1 MPKKIAF
8 LGLGNMGGAMA
19 ENLVKAGFEVCGYDP
34 APAARERAG
43 GAGIA
48 LAGSPA
54 EAAAG
59 AEVIC
64 SSVPGDED
72 ALEAYLGGKGA
83 LTAGG
88 GALKALRKGTVCFD
102 FSTISV
108 EGSQRIAGE
117 AAGRGARFL
126 DTPVSGSIPHA
137 RAATLAIMAGGDAE
151 ALEAHRDV
159 LEAIGKSVHHF
170 GPNGAGLRM
179 KLVTNHIVSIHHAA
193 IAEGL
198 TLGKKTGLE
207 PALMVEFL
215 QNSVIPHL
223 LEYKAPPMIEGDFSP
238 IFTVDLMRKDLRLIA
253 SMAGEAKVPI
263 FLNTLVR
270 EVYTG
275 TAALGLGD
283 RDINAIVKF
292 FEQNAGM

>member
-8 LGLGNMGGAMA
+8 LGLGSMGGAMA
-19 ENLVKAGFEVCGYDP
+19 ENLIKAGFEVCGYDP

-59 AEVIC
+59 AEVVC
-64 SSVPGDED
+64 SSVPETEH
-72 ALEAYLGGKGA
+72 ALDAYLGEKGV
-83 LTAGG
+83 LTTADE
-88 GALKALRKGTVCFD
+88 GTVCFD

-108 EGSQRIAGE
+108 EGSHRIAGE
-117 AAGRGARFL
+117 AAGRGVRFL
-126 DTPVSGSIPHA
+126 DTPVSGTIPHA

-159 LEAIGKSVHHF
+159 LEALGKSIHHF
-170 GPNGAGLRM
+170 GENGAGLRM
-179 KLVTNHIVSIHHAA
+179 KLVTNHILSVHHAA

-207 PALMVEFL
+207 PARMVEFL
-215 QNSVIPHL
+215 QNSAVPL
-223 LEYKAPPMIEGDFSP
+223 LFEYKVPSMIKGDYTP

-263 FLNTLVR
+263 SLSALVR
-270 EVYTG
+270 QVYME
-275 TAALGLGD
+275 ASALGMGD
-283 RDINAIVKF
+283 EDINAIVKVF
-292 FEQNAGM
+292 DQGAGM

>member
-1 MPKKIAF
+1 MGVALDRRVGPDLDHGAVGADASQTEGDGDVDVGGKA
-8 LGLGNMGGAMA
+8 LGG
-19 ENLVKAGFEVCGYDP
+19 
-34 APAARERAG
+34 
-43 GAGIA
+43 
-48 LAGSPA
+48 LAGV
-54 EAAAG
+54 AG
-59 AEVIC
+59 EHPQWRAHAVQI
-64 SSVPGDED
+64 D
-72 ALEAYLGGKGA
+72 ALFHHIW
-83 LTAGG
+83 
-88 GALKALRKGTVCFD
+88 R
-102 FSTISV
+102 
-108 EGSQRIAGE
+108 AGE

-137 RAATLAIMAGGDAE
+137 RAATLAIMAGGNAE

-179 KLVTNHIVSIHHAA
+179 KLVTNHILSIQHAA

-207 PALMVEFL
+207 PARMVEFL
-215 QNSVIPHL
+215 KNSAIPHL

-238 IFTVDLMRKDLRLIA
+238 SFTVDLMRKDLRLIA

-263 FLNTLVR
+263 LLSTLVR

-275 TAALGLGD
+275 STALGFGD

>member
-1 MPKKIAF
+1 MTKKIAF

-19 ENLVKAGFEVCGYDP
+19 ENLIKAGFEVRGYDP
-34 APAARERAG
+34 APAACERAG

-64 SSVPGDED
+64 SSVPEDGDV
-72 ALEAYLGGKGA
+72 LETYLGEKGA

-88 GALKALRKGTVCFD
+88 GAAVCFD

-137 RAATLAIMAGGDAE
+137 RAATLAIMAGGNAE

-179 KLVTNHIVSIHHAA
+179 KLVTNHILSIQHAA

-207 PALMVEFL
+207 PARMVEFL
-215 QNSVIPHL
+215 KNSAIPHL

-238 IFTVDLMRKDLRLIA
+238 SFTVDLMRKDLRLIA

-263 FLNTLVR
+263 LLSTLVR

-275 TAALGLGD
+275 STALGFGD